1 MSEIRS
7 EKDDIESEMDMEH
20 AAELQSLRKSL
31 GQQTERQM
39 QTMEDQTLEKLKAE
53 TGNKINTL
61 NYYVCS
67 ISLLLK
73 ITLIGRNSGHIY
85 YFLGFVLKF
94 SSRV

>member
-1 MSEIRS
+1 MFFNKDPLSYIGARQQKMSEIRS

-53 TGNKINTL
+53 TGNKIHTE
-61 NYYVCS
+61 
-67 ISLLLK
+67 LLRLFYK
-73 ITLIGRNSGHIY
+73 LAP
-85 YFLGFVLKF
+85 
-94 SSRV
+94 